1 MKDKTSSIQIM
12 KISAST
18 KGALF
23 LVKETNI
30 RYLGRIYNW
39 INKPNREVFI
49 DFFFDEKGLGRMD
62 RPSFLS
68 NGGCI

>member
-18 KGALF
+18 NGALL

-30 RYLGRIYNW
+30 RYLGCIYNW
-39 INKPNREVFI
+39 INKPNLEVFI
-49 DFFFDEKGLGRMD
+49 DFCFDDKGLGRMD